1 MKSMKIGMAA
11 LAGALALGVVGC
23 ASTAPPV
30 PAADPYG
37 AMDIHVTVQ
46 APLHKWLRVNS
57 QKASVKREGLMS
69 VVVPV
74 RLAYDDPNGYYI
86 QYKFTFL
93 DNSGKPI
100 ASQTEWRMEQLT
112 PRVEKI
118 LTGTALDAAADWRL
132 EIKPAKGGVN

>member
-1 MKSMKIGMAA
+1 MKSATIGGMVLVGVMAM
-11 LAGALALGVVGC
+11 GVAGC
-23 ASTAPPV
+23 ASTSPPV
-30 PAADPYG
+30 PANDPFG
-37 AMDIHVTVQ
+37 GMGIHITVQ
-46 APLHKWLRVNS
+46 APLQKWLRVNS
-57 QKASVKREGLMS
+57 ADAHVKREGLMS
-69 VVVPV
+69 VVIPV

-93 DNSGKPI
+93 DQSGKPL

-132 EIKPAKGGVN
+132 EIKPAKGGVH

>member
-1 MKSMKIGMAA
+1 MKSMKIGMMAMM
-11 LAGALALGVVGC
+11 GALALGVAGC
-23 ASTAPPV
+23 ANTAPPV
-30 PAADPYG
+30 PANDPYG
-37 AMDIHVTVQ
+37 GMGIQITVQ
-46 APLHKWLRVNS
+46 SPLERWLRVNY
-57 QKASVKREGLMS
+57 QNVNVKREGLMS

-93 DNSGKPI
+93 DQSGKPI

>member
-1 MKSMKIGMAA
+1 MKSMSA
-11 LAGALALGVVGC
+11 LMGGLVLGVATILGGC

-30 PAADPYG
+30 PHSDPYG
-37 AMDIHVTVQ
+37 AAGAQITVSPSDLRDFLVIGNGKVT
-46 APLHKWLRVNS
+46 RN
-57 QKASVKREGLMS
+57 GLMT

-74 RLAYDDPNGYYI
+74 RLAFEDNNGYYI

-93 DNSGKPI
+93 DNSGRPI

-118 LTGTALDAAADWRL
+118 LQGTALDAATDWRL
-132 EIKPAKGGVN
+132 EIKSAKGGVH

>member
-1 MKSMKIGMAA
+1 MKSTKIGMMA
-11 LAGALALGVVGC
+11 LMGVLAFGVAGC

-30 PAADPYG
+30 PANDPYG
-37 AMDIHVTVQ
+37 GMGIHITVQ

-57 QKASVKREGLMS
+57 ADASVKREGLMS

-93 DNSGKPI
+93 DQTGKPI
-100 ASQTEWRMEQLT
+100 AAQTEWRMEQLT

-118 LTGTALDAAADWRL
+118 LTGTALDSAADWRL
-132 EIKPAKGGVN
+132 EIKPAKGSVH